1 MELGCCNYGKVVGLL
16 EPVLDLKLEFVHTR
30 LTAMCHI
37 CFNIWEM
44 QGWHH
49 ARFWKSQSSI
59 SLHSFP
65 RHGIDRK
72 KDHQRCFSFLK
83 KKEQKHGW
91 VAMLKRQKKIGCVEQ
106 CWTQEVDSLPRGI
119 SLVIRYS
126 QIRSDYNPFN
136 YILSKIIS
144 DRIWNLTFRNMDF
157 GNLISIQSK

>member
-1 MELGCCNYGKVVGLL
+1 MIIYADWRLLRKGMELGCCNYGKVVGLL

-65 RHGIDRK
+65 RHSIYRK

-91 VAMLKRQKKIGCVEQ
+91 WQWWKDKKNWVCTTML
-106 CWTQEVDSLPRGI
+106 DPRGWFTPKRI
-119 SLVIRYS
+119 SSDIRK
-126 QIRSDYNPFN
+126 SDPN
-136 YILSKIIS
+136 ITRLIIS
-144 DRIWNLTFRNMDF
+144 YP
-157 GNLISIQSK
+157 K